1 MTAAASTP
9 AALPGEHN
17 ESGFHT
23 LSALLNTRYSCRAFL
38 PDALPRATI
47 DQILATAQRT
57 ASWCNAQPWQ
67 LTISS
72 GASLARLRDALQAH
86 IAAAVTSATT
96 ATAPRLPPTPDLP
109 WPREYRGVY
118 QERRRECGWG
128 LYEALGIAKSDR
140 EASARQAAQNF
151 AMFGAPHVAIVTSDE
166 ALGVYGAVDCG
177 AYVANFMLA
186 AHSLGVGSIAQA
198 ALAFGGLGTVPWRD
212 PAVEAMLVGESP
224 SDALFAQAADVLL
237 ADARGHGDN
246 DFKVP
251 LARRVLIAT
260 LRELTA

>member
-86 IAAAVTSATT
+86 IAAAVTPSATSATVTTATT
-96 ATAPRLPPTPDLP
+96 ATAPRLPHTPDLP

-128 LYEALGIAKSDR
+128 LYEALGIAKSDC

-177 AYVANFMLA
+177 AYVSNFMLA
-186 AHSLGVGSIAQA
+186 AHNLGVGSIAQA
-198 ALAFGGLGTVPWRD
+198 ALASYPGVLRDVLGIGTDRTIVCGISFGLADLQHPANRFRTTRADPGDSVIWRD
-212 PAVEAMLVGESP
+212 E
-224 SDALFAQAADVLL
+224 
-237 ADARGHGDN
+237 
-246 DFKVP
+246 
-251 LARRVLIAT
+251 
-260 LRELTA
+260 